1 MDNNFYEY
9 RRESRPRRTEEK
21 PKNIMTK
28 IIAVQLVL
36 SLLISGIL
44 FAVSRNDSDLSQGI
58 KSFYAGICEKDMT
71 VSQILDV
78 FKNVAQVTFSPTAE
92 WEKDFS
98 PNKDDSTEQTTD
110 ETAAGETTTTQ
121 TGEKADFSPVFL
133 TVNFQNPIES
143 NNITSLFGYR
153 VSPITNEYSLHTG
166 LDIVAPENTEI
177 YSAYDG
183 IVVKAENNEING
195 NYIVIKHSNALK
207 TTYNHCNK
215 LLVREGETVKKG
227 EKIALVGATGYATGN
242 HLHFE
247 VILNG
252 KYINPLW
259 VLSYE
264 VQI

>member
-9 RRESRPRRTEEK
+9 NREARPRQTHEK

-44 FAVSRNDSDLSQGI
+44 FLICRSDSDLSQGI
-58 KSFYAGICEKDMT
+58 KGFYSGICEKDMT
-71 VSQILDV
+71 VSEILDV
-78 FKNVAQVTFSPTAE
+78 FKNVTKSTFVPTIIE
-92 WEKDFS
+92 EETEKS
-98 PNKDDSTEQTTD
+98 
-110 ETAAGETTTTQ
+110 AGETTTQ

-133 TVNFQNPIES
+133 TVNFQNPLKEG
-143 NNITSLFGYR
+143 NITSHFGYR
-153 VSPITNEYSLHTG
+153 ISPITYEYSLHSG
-166 LDIVAPENTEI
+166 LDIAAPENTVI

-183 IVVKAENNEING
+183 VVIKAEQNEING
-195 NYIVIKHSNALK
+195 NYIVIKHSDTLK

-215 LLVREGETVKKG
+215 LLVREGEKVKKG
-227 EKIALVGATGYATGN
+227 EKIALVGATGWATGN

-259 VLSYE
+259 VLNYE
-264 VQI
+264 I